1 MAISAISERHY
12 GFTFDGESSKDYG
25 FYITD
30 GGFYSAPARDVEVVE
45 IPGRNGAF
53 IRDKGRFKNIQVTY
67 KAVMGA
73 TSESDFIDGISEV
86 RNWLCSKTG
95 YVRLED
101 DFNPGEYRL
110 VVCSEGIGVSNLNI
124 RTGEFDITFDCMPQ
138 RFLTSGES
146 AQTIAE
152 SGDTLTNPTRFS
164 SRPMLEVTGY
174 GKVGINGDDIQIV
187 SEPIGRTQILPYYS
201 EQNPGSSS
209 VSFEVSPD
217 YRSLR
222 SGDRARIDGGHAT
235 ARLGGK
241 IVNISGFTESGG
253 LVHHTP
259 TGYNSYTLI
268 FPFSASYSYYYGT
281 AQAASAYVEV
291 TVDADGAATLYRV
304 TLNLSI
310 DAEGTITVTMSGLSS
325 PERCSLE
332 ILGIIAMS
340 TKTALGEPLYL
351 DLDIGEAYKIED
363 DLPISVN
370 SAVILGTEM
379 PLLKPGTNTIT
390 FDNTVMDL
398 KIVPRWW
405 KV

>member
-1 MAISAISERHY
+1 MGIGAIYKEL
-12 GFTFDGESSKDYG
+12 TFDGENSGDYG
-25 FYITD
+25 IYIT
-30 GGFYSAPARDVEVVE
+30 GAGTFNAPQRDVEMVT
-45 IPGRNGAF
+45 IPGRNGSFAL
-53 IRDKGRFKNIQVTY
+53 DHGRFENIEVTY
-67 KAVMGA
+67 PAGLYG
-73 TSESDFIDGISEV
+73 SDETDFADKIAEA
-86 RNWLCSKTG
+86 RAWLCSKSG
-95 YVRLED
+95 YVRLQDEY
-101 DFNPGEYRL
+101 NPNEYRL
-110 VVCSEGIGVSNLNI
+110 AVYKSGLEVSPALLKA
-124 RTGEFDITFDCMPQ
+124 GEFDLVFECKPQ
-138 RFLTSGES
+138 RFLTSGET
-146 AQTIAE
+146 AQTIAA

-235 ARLGGK
+235 VRFGGK

-351 DLDIGEAYKIED
+351 DLDIGEAYKIENGAYV
-363 DLPISVN
+363 SVN
-370 SAVILGTEM
+370 SAVIIPPELPE
-379 PLLKPGTNTIT
+379 LIPGANTIT
-390 FDNTVMDL
+390 FDNTITDL

-405 KV
+405 TV